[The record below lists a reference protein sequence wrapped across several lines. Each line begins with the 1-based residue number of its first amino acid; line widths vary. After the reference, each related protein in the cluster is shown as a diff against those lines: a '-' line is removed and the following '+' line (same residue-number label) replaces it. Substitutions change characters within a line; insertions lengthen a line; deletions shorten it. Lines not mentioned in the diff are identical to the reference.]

1 MNLSLRKL
9 LKNLFVGNS
18 LTSVEW
24 KSVKTD
30 IYETNKKIL
39 SICTNFGCLLFLIL
53 TIISLIFTSK
63 TIFAHPI
70 SYGIVAILLGFISFL
85 CKFINGKK
93 LKYIIPLVYF
103 FYLTLYAFSIYS
115 GIFEFPD
122 NFAVIYIVLEFGFPL
137 VFIEKT
143 SRFFPISLCSG
154 IIFCTLSFL
163 NKDFEH
169 YTMDT
174 FYVLCFYC
182 ISFLPSFY
190 LSKTHIREFRMRQ
203 LVENERDTDELT
215 GLLNKAAFFREAR
228 RAISINKNE
237 ILIILDLDYFKQIN
251 DTFGHFTGDQVLM
264 LVGKC
269 IRNTFRKTDITGR
282 FGGDEFVILMDNTAS
297 IDIAKKKCEQLLSLL
312 NSTKIFPNSNSSS
325 PTIQASMGISVCK
338 EPFDIDSLFQKT
350 DEALYLAKKSGKNSV
365 CVF

>member
-9 LKNLFVGNS
+9 LKTIFVGNS

-24 KSVKTD
+24 KSVKKD
-30 IYETNKKIL
+30 IYDTNKRIL
-39 SICTNFGCLLFLIL
+39 SICSYFGCLLFLIF
-53 TIISLIFTSK
+53 TIISLIFSK
-63 TIFAHPI
+63 KSIFAHPFA
-70 SYGIVAILLGFISFL
+70 YGIVAIFLGIIAFL

-93 LKYIIPLVYF
+93 SKYIILLVYF
-103 FYLTLYAFSIYS
+103 FYFTLYAFSIYS

-143 SRFFPISLCSG
+143 YRFFSISLFAG
-154 IIFCTLSFL
+154 IIFCTLSLL

-169 YTMDT
+169 FTMDI
-174 FYVLCFYC
+174 FYVLSFYF

-203 LVENERDTDELT
+203 LVENERDIDELT
-215 GLLNKAAFFREAR
+215 GLFNKAAFFREAR
-228 RAISINKNE
+228 RAISINRNE

-251 DTFGHFTGDQVLM
+251 DTFGHFTGDHVLM
-264 LVGKC
+264 LVGEC
-269 IRNTFRKTDITGR
+269 IRKTFRKTDITGR

-297 IDIAKKKCEQLLSLL
+297 IDIAKKKCEQLLALL
-312 NSTKIFPNSNSSS
+312 NSTKIFPNSDSSS
-325 PTIQASMGISVCK
+325 PTIQASIGISVCS

-350 DEALYLAKKSGKNSV
+350 DEALYLAKKGGKNSV